1 MKNELDV
8 PTTFRYKHT
17 VGTSVT
23 EDSSTTLTQ
32 QISEE
37 MNINFGK
44 GPLSIGSTTTV
55 KVSAQWSKSS
65 STTCSTNTEVEAEVE
80 VPANKKVLM
89 SQLQGTYGPLMA
101 HSNHLMTSYE

>member
-1 MKNELDV
+1 MKNDLDV

-23 EDSSTTLTQ
+23 EGSSTTLTQ

-37 MNINFGK
+37 MNINFGT

-55 KVSAQWSKSS
+55 KFSAQWSKSS
-65 STTCSTNTEVEAEVE
+65 STTWSTTTEVEAEVE
-80 VPANKKVLM
+80 VPAKKILV
-89 SQLQGTYGPLMA
+89 SQLQGTYGPLIA
-101 HSNHLMTSYE
+101 HSNHLMISYE